1 MGEAGAT
8 LPAEIAAFAAAY
20 TNVILIPG
28 PSFVV
33 VCEAGLSTT
42 RREASLVAVGVAC
55 GAGVL
60 ATTILQA
67 APVLRTSPELMSAGR
82 VGCALILLVM
92 GLKILCHSLM
102 QARKAGQPGSSDIA
116 RTRFMTGFIAAAT
129 NPVSFASFTAAAL
142 AVRRTEHGD
151 CFIVAVMIFL
161 MALAWFSTLAFVFSR
176 PFLTVHYNRAARTLG
191 SVMGCVLMVKAVSFL
206 MSAL

>member
-1 MGEAGAT
+1 MVEVEAT

-20 TNVILIPG
+20 SNVILIPG

-33 VCEAGLSTT
+33 VCEAGLTAT
-42 RREASLVAVGVAC
+42 RREASLVALGVAC

-67 APVLRTSPELMSAGR
+67 APLLRTSPGLMTAGR
-82 VGCALILLVM
+82 VGCALILLAM
-92 GLKILCHSLM
+92 GFRILRRSLR
-102 QARKAGQPGSSDIA
+102 QVRNAVQLGSSNIA
-116 RTRFMTGFIAAAT
+116 QTRFMTGFIAAAT

-142 AVRRTEHGD
+142 AVGRTEHGD
-151 CFIVAVMIFL
+151 CIIVAVMIFL
-161 MALAWFSTLAFVFSR
+161 MALGWFNSLALLFSR
-176 PFLTVHYNRAARTLG
+176 PFLTTHYGRAARALG

-206 MSAL
+206 VPAL

>member
-1 MGEAGAT
+1 MVEVGST

-20 TNVILIPG
+20 SNVILIPG

-33 VCEAGLSTT
+33 VCEAGLTST
-42 RREASLVAVGVAC
+42 RREASLVSLGVAC

-67 APVLRTSPELMSAGR
+67 APLLRTSPVLMTVGR
-82 VGCALILLVM
+82 IGCALILLAM
-92 GLKILCHSLM
+92 GFRILCRSI
-102 QARKAGQPGSSDIA
+102 RKAHTTVQLGSSDLA
-116 RTRFMTGFIAAAT
+116 PTRFMTGFIAAAT

-142 AVRRTEHGD
+142 AVGRTGHGD
-151 CFIVAVMIFL
+151 CVVVAVMIFL
-161 MALAWFSTLAFVFSR
+161 MALGWFNTLALLFSR
-176 PFLTVHYNRAARTLG
+176 PFLTTHYGRAARTLG

-206 MSAL
+206 LPAI